1 MASPDI
7 GATQPTLRPNR
18 RSAASLQ
25 ELLIQMVDCDDERP
39 QGMRTEEE
47 GSFPRRQMSAPSLQ
61 ALLDEMENNRQNIAY
76 GASSIHVERPLT
88 RNAHS
93 AASLQRLLGEA
104 EDPGS
109 PSVVPASGVY
119 STTPVVFVRTAV
131 LSASFRDLLSD
142 DDNDDENNDNTP
154 TPRLPWMRRE
164 SSKEDDALDT
174 VGLSEGIPVEPSRE
188 VLTEALDDVLDFL

>member
-47 GSFPRRQMSAPSLQ
+47 GSLPRRQMSAPSLQ

-93 AASLQRLLGEA
+93 AASLQRLLDEA
-104 EDPGS
+104 EDPDS

-142 DDNDDENNDNTP
+142 DDDENNDNSP
-154 TPRLPWMRRE
+154 IPRPSWMRRE
-164 SSKEDDALDT
+164 SSKEDDALDI
-174 VGLSEGIPVEPSRE
+174 VDLSEDIPAEPSRE
-188 VLTEALDDVLDFL
+188 VLNEALDDVLDFL